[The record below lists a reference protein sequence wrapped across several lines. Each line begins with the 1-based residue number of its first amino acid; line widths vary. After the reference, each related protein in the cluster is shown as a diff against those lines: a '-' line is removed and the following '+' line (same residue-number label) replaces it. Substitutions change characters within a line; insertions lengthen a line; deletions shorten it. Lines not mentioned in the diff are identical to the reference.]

1 MFGGMNRSMVTIK
14 SKNLLHTQKEK
25 SADIIPLLKIHAVV
39 RPENDLAEMSYLEK
53 SAVI

>member
-1 MFGGMNRSMVTIK
+1 MFGGMNRSMVTTK
-14 SKNLLHTQKEK
+14 SKNLLPTQKEK
-25 SADIIPLLKIHAVV
+25 SAEIIPLLKIHAVG